1 MMARTMRKIHAP
13 AYWPVVFGAQASEK
27 RLSVVEVWKAIFIM
41 WSPEEV
47 IESDMEEWSMPS
59 ISERSRYEM
68 RLDTEGI

>member
-1 MMARTMRKIHAP
+1 VMARTMRKIHAP